1 MDERIRSADLAK
13 LQTAEETPRERSS
26 AAGPISVGAAIVALF
41 FGGFGAWAAVAPLD
55 GAVVGD
61 GTVVVDGNRRS
72 VDHLDGGVVSALHV
86 REGDY
91 VEVGKVLMTL
101 DDRRLK
107 SQTEIYLQQLA
118 VARATEARL
127 IAERDKAAEL
137 SFPAALL
144 DSDKAYARSA
154 MANQREEFA
163 ARRLA
168 LASAQEVLRYQIEDM
183 RRQIEGKQLRLVALS
198 QQLASIAGERVTLE
212 DMLAKGLGTKARI
225 LDLERT
231 EASLRA
237 ETAENESSIASAHVN
252 ILQKEHQIQQ
262 LAIERRSEVARQ
274 LVDIQQRILDL
285 IPSLDVAQQALTRT
299 VVTAPSEERVVGLK
313 VFFAGEVI
321 AAGETVL
328 EIVPDQTPLVVSARF
343 RLEDIGEL
351 AVGSRAEVHFTSYTQ
366 FHVPVVSGRITVV
379 SADRL
384 SDERTGLAYY
394 QAEIA
399 LDAADMS
406 RAASIEMYPG
416 MPATVMVT
424 TRPRSALA
432 YLVGPLLA
440 GFDGA
445 FRQN

>member
-1 MDERIRSADLAK
+1 MDKRLRPNELKRLA
-13 LQTAEETPRERSS
+13 
-26 AAGPISVGAAIVALF
+26 AAGEIPGERASAFGPIAVGMAIVVLF
-41 FGGFGAWAAVAPLD
+41 FGVFGAWAAVAPLD

-72 VDHLDGGVVSALHV
+72 VDHLDGGVVSTLHV

-101 DDRRLK
+101 DDKRLR
-107 SQTEIYLQQLA
+107 SQTEIYQQQLA

-127 IAERDKAAEL
+127 IAERDMAADLTFPAEL
-137 SFPAALL
+137 LASG
-144 DSDKAYARSA
+144 KAYAESA

-168 LASAQEVLRYQIEDM
+168 LAGAQDVLRYQIEDLHK
-183 RRQIEGKQLRLVALS
+183 QIEGTQLRLVALA
-198 QQLASIAGERVTLE
+198 QQLASIAGERLTLE

-237 ETAENESSIASAHVN
+237 ETAENESSIASARVN
-252 ILQKEHQIQQ
+252 ILQKEHQIHQ
-262 LAIERRSEVARQ
+262 LAIERRSEVARE

-285 IPSLDVAQQALTRT
+285 VPSLDVAQQALTRT
-299 VVTAPSEERVVGLK
+299 VITAPSEGRVVGLK

-351 AVGSRAEVHFTSYTQ
+351 AVGSEAEVHFTSYTQ

-399 LDAADMS
+399 LDATDMS
-406 RAASIEMYPG
+406 RAANVEMYPG

-424 TRPRSALA
+424 TRPRTALS
-432 YLVGPLLA
+432 YIVGPLLA